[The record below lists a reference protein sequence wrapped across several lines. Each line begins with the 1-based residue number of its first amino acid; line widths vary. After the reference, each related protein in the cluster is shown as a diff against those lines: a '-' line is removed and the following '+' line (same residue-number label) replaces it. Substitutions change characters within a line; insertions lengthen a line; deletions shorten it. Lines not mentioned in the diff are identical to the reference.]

1 MNENDLDAASRPFSS
16 PALHGTSAAPAAP
29 APPPGHR
36 PGHRLHLLALNPTD
50 SVTEGFLPAAARLG
64 LAVTLLTDQPEA
76 HERAYAQQEEGMEG
90 ASPRPAPDFPA
101 LDIVPCDVRDYAEVI
116 SRIAADG
123 HRHRPRAV
131 FTNSDHLQAQA
142 ALAAQYFGLP
152 GKDWRAALRTK
163 NKAELR
169 RALAAAGPDVP
180 DPVWSAELATGQD
193 PATLAGLDA
202 PYPCVLKPRE
212 GVASED
218 VVLVADADEL
228 VRRCA
233 EIRERRPGAALVV
246 EEFLNGELRTLETLG
261 DGRTLHVLG
270 AFRTELSPPP
280 HFIEE
285 RLHLLPAP
293 PPQPHTD
300 QVLAQ
305 LRALGVGFGVC
316 HTEYVAQG
324 DRARLIEVNYRAIGD
339 QCDLVLAELL
349 GIPLFEYVLRTHMG
363 EPLPDDLGART
374 DGRVRME
381 YVTADRAGRL
391 AAAPPASVTE
401 RDGVRLDYRPL
412 RGIGEEHPLH
422 RTNRDFLGVLRATGT
437 DQGRIDAE
445 VARFLAA
452 HRWEI
457 V

>member
-1 MNENDLDAASRPFSS
+1 M
-16 PALHGTSAAPAAP
+16 
-29 APPPGHR
+29 
-36 PGHRLHLLALNPTD
+36 HLLALNPTD

-76 HERAYAQQEEGMEG
+76 HEHAYGRQDHA
-90 ASPRPAPDFPA
+90 FPA
-101 LDIVPCDVRDYAEVI
+101 LDIVPCDVRDFAEVI

-123 HRHRPRAV
+123 RPRAV
-131 FTNSDHLQAQA
+131 FTNSDHLQTQA
-142 ALAAQYFGLP
+142 ALAAEYFGLP

-169 RALAAAGPDVP
+169 RALAAAGPDAADPVWSP
-180 DPVWSAELATGQD
+180 DPAWSADPVWSAELATGQE

-202 PYPCVLKPRE
+202 PYPCVVKPRE

-228 VRRCA
+228 VRRCV
-233 EIRERRPGAALVV
+233 EIRARRPGAALVV
-246 EEFLNGELRTLETLG
+246 EEFLDGELRTLETLG

-270 AFRTELSPPP
+270 GFRTELSPPP
-280 HFIEE
+280 HFVEE

-293 PPQPHTD
+293 LPQPHTD

-316 HTEYVAQG
+316 HTEYVVQG

-349 GIPLFEYVLRTHMG
+349 GIPLFEYILRTHLG

-381 YVTADRAGRL
+381 YVLADRAGRL
-391 AAAPPASVTE
+391 ASAPPASVTQ

-412 RGIGEEHPLH
+412 RGVGEEHPLH

-437 DQGRIDAE
+437 DQGRIDAA
-445 VARFLAA
+445 VAQFLAA